1 MSSRR
6 GKAGGRGSRI
16 GGRRLKT
23 RLKTAKGRKLSS
35 TRWLERQLNDP
46 YVAEARRLGYPSRAA
61 FKLIEL
67 DDLFHFLGP
76 GLRVVDLGSAPG
88 GWSRVAAERV
98 KAGRQGGG
106 HVVALDIAEMAPPPG
121 VTTIRRDFL
130 DENTPELLAKAL
142 GGPADLV
149 LSDMSA
155 PVTGHAGT
163 DHLRIVALAEAALDF
178 AEQVLAPG
186 GAFVAKVYQG
196 GTERELLARM
206 KRLFKRVRHAK
217 PPASRPASAEV
228 YVVAQGFKG
237 SSGS

>member
-67 DDLFHFLGP
+67 DDLFHLLGP
-76 GLRVVDLGSAPG
+76 GLGVVDLGSAPG

-106 HVVALDIAEMAPPPG
+106 RVVALDIVEMAPPPG

-206 KRLFKRVRHAK
+206 KRLFERVHHAK

-237 SSGS
+237 SSGG

>member
-23 RLKTAKGRKLSS
+23 RLKTAKGRKFSS

-67 DDLFHFLGP
+67 DDLFHLLGP
-76 GLRVVDLGSAPG
+76 GLGVVDLGSAPG

-98 KAGRQGGG
+98 KAGHQGGG
-106 HVVALDIAEMAPPPG
+106 HVVALDIAEMEPPPG

-178 AEQVLAPG
+178 AEQILAPD

-237 SSGS
+237 SSGG